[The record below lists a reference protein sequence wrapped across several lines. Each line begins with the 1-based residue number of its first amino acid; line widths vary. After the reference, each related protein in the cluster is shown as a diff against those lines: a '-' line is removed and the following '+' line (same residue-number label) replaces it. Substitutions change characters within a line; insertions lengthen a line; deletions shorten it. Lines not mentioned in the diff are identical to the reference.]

1 MASFVLNMI
10 GSSLHSLAGLV
21 LGSIGWGGIA
31 ALVAGLLLLLSLSAR
46 TLKFFSSPRGMAAT
60 AAVMLAGLA
69 WMWWMWGSKP
79 VVASDPTPIAYQPP
93 INEPQHAF
101 TEPRPKAE
109 TMPVGAMVVQPDRAM
124 VPASVT
130 PLLPLVPVVPVAGAV
145 AVVRPSLPMPT
156 TVRLPPIIVPL
167 PRHTPPHSQAADTST
182 HTVTTQR
189 GAEPAASPAGNAA
202 APAGVAQA
210 SPAPAKNSRT
220 PGGQASMAQQAR
232 QARAMA
238 IRRSNQALMNSPAFN
253 PWTMSPGSMGG
264 GRGMATMGG
273 MNHRGGGYR

>member
-1 MASFVLNMI
+1 MASFVLDMI
-10 GSSLHSLAGLV
+10 GSSLHSLAGLI
-21 LGSIGWGGIA
+21 LGSLGWGGIV

-46 TLKFFSSPRGMAAT
+46 TLKFFSSPRGMAVT

-79 VVASDPTPIAYQPP
+79 VSGDTTPITYQPP
-93 INEPQHAF
+93 IKEPQHAF

-109 TMPVGAMVVQPDRAM
+109 ASPVGAMVVQPDRAM

-130 PLLPLVPVVPVAGAV
+130 PLLPLVPVTGAV
-145 AVVRPSLPMPT
+145 AVVGPSLPMPT

-167 PRHTPPHSQAADTST
+167 PRHTPPHRQAAETST

-189 GAEPAASPAGNAA
+189 GAKPAASPAGNAA
-202 APAGVAQA
+202 AKAGAAQA
-210 SPAPAKNSRT
+210 RPAPAKNSRS
-220 PGGQASMAQQAR
+220 PGGGQASMAQQAR
-232 QARAMA
+232 AMA
-238 IRRSNQALMNSPAFN
+238 IRQSNQALMNSPAFN

-264 GRGMATMGG
+264 GRGMATHPMGG